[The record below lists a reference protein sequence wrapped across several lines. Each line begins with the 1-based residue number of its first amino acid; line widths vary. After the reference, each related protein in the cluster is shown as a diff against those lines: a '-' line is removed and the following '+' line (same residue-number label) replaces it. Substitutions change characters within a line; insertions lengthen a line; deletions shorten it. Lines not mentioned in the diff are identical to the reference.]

1 MTRGQI
7 KKLLTSILEKEKI
20 PDFPVEVI
28 RKIIGS
34 CWGSAGQALSMLD
47 AVIDMPT
54 AEEAEAAIE
63 NLVVSE
69 ESVTNLIKILI
80 DKKLSASNKWEQI
93 RKILDNMDQDPEK
106 VRHAILTYMGKV
118 MLGKGMDGQLQRQM
132 SMFID
137 TFMYTG
143 KAGLILACAFAC
155 QASD

>member
-7 KKLLTSILEKEKI
+7 KKLLESVLETEGAG
-20 PDFPVEVI
+20 DFPVEVT

-47 AVIDMPT
+47 SVIDMT
-54 AEEAEAAIE
+54 DVDIAVEALE

-69 ESVTNLIKILI
+69 ESVINLVKILMDNQI
-80 DKKLSASNKWEQI
+80 AGKSKWEQI
-93 RKILDNMDQDPEK
+93 RKILDKIDQDPEK

-118 MLGKGMDGQLQRQM
+118 MLGKGMDVRIMKQM
-132 SMFID
+132 SMFTD